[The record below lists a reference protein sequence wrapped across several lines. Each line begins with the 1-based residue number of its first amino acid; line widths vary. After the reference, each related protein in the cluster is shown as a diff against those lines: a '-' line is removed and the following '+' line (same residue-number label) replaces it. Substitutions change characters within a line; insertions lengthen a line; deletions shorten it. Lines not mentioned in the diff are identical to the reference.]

1 MLGYL
6 RDAPPERLYASV
18 VNDLLLK
25 DERGSLIGRWGI
37 SCLKSA
43 LNRSLEKGGGVE
55 TD

>member
-25 DERGSLIGRWGI
+25 DETGVF
-37 SCLKSA
+37 
-43 LNRSLEKGGGVE
+43 NR
-55 TD
+55 